1 MRPRRKPLLLP
12 VLLLAAC
19 GRPAAAQPASAP
31 APGGFVPLIDKSIGF
46 DLQAPLGWNYDRT
59 GFFGPGGSSGVL
71 RGASPDGQATLQVL
85 VFRDESAADF
95 DAWVEYFG
103 RQLAAV
109 TGVRQ
114 VRIEP
119 QRAAARPTAVVD
131 APATI
136 GADRVRTLYHCTR
149 IDSDTVWVLSYSA
162 VVGRGGTLSA
172 PPDPDTAAPLEL
184 PPAFQQMTSSLRVL
198 YDPAVAAQVREA
210 LERGR
215 AYVNRFQLQEDI
227 REIRIDERSRIY
239 LIRVSG
245 RPVGYLTRQ
254 FRRESEP
261 LEAARGAARPREGLR
276 VQERIWQFADDGA
289 ARFARVDLFSRLD
302 GNTDLLEFRETRYP
316 AAGAADARPV
326 STHDKCVREGDA
338 LFSSYVTSL
347 DQVLPDPR
355 PPIKLDASYLGLAWA
370 RALPALLGGG
380 EQPAIAFSVY
390 DSEMRALLPY
400 SIRPLGRRPLPGGG
414 AEALAFETREGVL
427 PSTAT
432 LHTDEQ
438 GHMLR
443 LESGELV
450 IELTD
455 EATVEAQFRA
465 KRDDA
470 LQRAETTPSA
480 PQPQRTPPP

>member
-1 MRPRRKPLLLP
+1 MPL
-12 VLLLAAC
+12 V
-19 GRPAAAQPASAP
+19 
-31 APGGFVPLIDKSIGF
+31 DKSIGF
-46 DLQAPLGWNYDRT
+46 ELQAPLGWNYDRT

-71 RGASPDGQATLQVL
+71 RGAAPDGQATIQVL

-119 QRAAARPTAVVD
+119 QRAAARPTAIVD

-149 IDSDTVWVLSYSA
+149 IDSDTVWVLSYST
-162 VVGRGGTLSA
+162 VVGRGGTLGSDA
-172 PPDPDTAAPLEL
+172 EPDATAPLEL
-184 PPAFQQMTSSLRVL
+184 PPGFRQMTSALRVL
-198 YDPAVAAQVREA
+198 YEPAVGAQVREA

-215 AYVNRFQLQEDI
+215 DYINRYQLQEDI
-227 REIRIDERSRIY
+227 REVRIDERSRIY
-239 LIRVSG
+239 LIRVAG

-254 FRRESEP
+254 FRRDTEP
-261 LEAARGAARPREGLR
+261 LEAARGTARPREGLR

-289 ARFARVDLFSRLD
+289 ARFARIDLFSRLD
-302 GNTDLLEFRETRYP
+302 GNTDLFEFHETRYP
-316 AAGAADARPV
+316 AAGATGVRPV
-326 STHDKCVREGDA
+326 LTHDKCVREGDA

-347 DQVLPDPR
+347 DSVLPDPR

-370 RALPALLGGG
+370 RALPALLGDGDR
-380 EQPAIAFSVY
+380 PAIAFSIY

-400 SIRPLGRRPLPGGG
+400 TIRPLGRRSLPGGG
-414 AEALAFETREGVL
+414 TEALAFETREGIL
-427 PSTAT
+427 PSTSA
-432 LHTDEQ
+432 LYTDEQ

-455 EATVEAQFRA
+455 ETAVEAQFRA
-465 KRDDA
+465 KRDEVLRRA
-470 LQRAETTPSA
+470 SSSLPQLQHNS
-480 PQPQRTPPP
+480 PP